1 MYFITCFE
9 KIDQDKFGL
18 SIGASR
24 TMGFH
29 TNFYDASAVV
39 RRNVCDI
46 HERIYHYA
54 VIEEISE
61 GVYPDVVSRWFYQYN
76 GNKDEYI
83 SIEEPDEFKHCS
95 HIALG

>member
-9 KIDQDKFGL
+9 KVDQGRFGL
-18 SIGASR
+18 DIGASR
-24 TMGFH
+24 TMGYY

-54 VIEEISE
+54 AIEEILE
-61 GVYPDVVSRWFYQYN
+61 GVYPTVTDRWFYKYDSEQDGYV
-76 GNKDEYI
+76 
-83 SIEEPDEFKHCS
+83 SIEEPDEFKHYS
-95 HIALG
+95 NIALG